1 MKKHL
6 IIPILSFILSLAS
19 AGTACAELKVGTV
32 DMKKIFESYWKT
44 KDAET
49 TMSNTRS
56 TLKRDLDE
64 RMEKRKELQD
74 SIEKLNDE
82 IKKPELA
89 QATAQKKAKERDD
102 KIGEWQTMMREL
114 QQYPGREGEAAR
126 RPDAPH
132 PQRHRGGNPRDREG
146 QDRFGK
152 LRPRF

>member
-89 QATAQKKAKERDD
+89 QATAQKKALWHTR
-102 KIGEWQTMMREL
+102 Q
-114 QQYPGREGEAAR
+114 PP
-126 RPDAPH
+126 PDRLPKPLTA
-132 PQRHRGGNPRDREG
+132 RHRRSPPENASR
-146 QDRFGK
+146 K
-152 LRPRF
+152 ATRPP